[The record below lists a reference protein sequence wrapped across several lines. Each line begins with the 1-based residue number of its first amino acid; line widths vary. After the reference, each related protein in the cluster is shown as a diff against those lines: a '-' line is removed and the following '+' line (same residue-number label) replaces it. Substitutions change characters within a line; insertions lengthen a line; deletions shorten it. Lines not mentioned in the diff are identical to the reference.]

1 MNTTRQAPQ
10 LTPKQRQNLIFG
22 LSMVLLLLAALPL
35 VRQWLGYG
43 ALKGWEA
50 ILLGIAIFLVGLPA
64 LALGIQQVRERK
76 NPPSVKAPTLTP
88 AQRARQERLR
98 QSARTRGRVVVQR
111 PKGRMR

>member
-1 MNTTRQAPQ
+1 MNTPRQVPE
-10 LTPKQRQNLIFG
+10 LTPKQRQNLVFG
-22 LSMVLLLLAALPL
+22 LSMILVLLAAVPL

-43 ALKGWEA
+43 ALKTWEA
-50 ILLGIAIFLVGLPA
+50 VLLGIAILLVGLPA
-64 LALGIQQVRERK
+64 LVLGIQQARARK
-76 NPPSVKAPTLTP
+76 NPPPTKAPTLTP